1 MAYHRIYKYT
11 SIGRPLKLSRT
22 GDKAVLILMAIA
34 AIVGATAAW
43 QEGANGLQLAR
54 QALAF
59 LLIVYGS
66 WALGRELNPDDPVAA
81 FLGMA
86 AALFAALVV
95 DAPGV
100 LIVYS
105 TLGLVRIV
113 NRSSG
118 LAARKSDSFLVLLL
132 VLVLIYLTDNPF
144 FGVVAAIAFIL
155 DGSLKD
161 PLRHQWVFGLMC
173 VGGTIV
179 YMVDHDTGFIRLT
192 APESLFSWLALL
204 FILIYALNILLLKS
218 VQAKGDANDRALDFG
233 RVRAGMAVGLF
244 AAILGIY
251 RPEDVVILIAV
262 ISGICFGMAFR
273 KGFKAPATP

>member
-1 MAYHRIYKYT
+1 LAYHRIYRYT

-22 GDKAVLILMAIA
+22 ADKAVLILMAIG
-34 AIVGATAAW
+34 AIVGATNAW
-43 QEGANGLQLAR
+43 LDGANGLQIAR
-54 QALAF
+54 QALLF

-66 WALGRELNPDDPVAA
+66 WALGKELNPDDPVAA

-86 AALFAALVV
+86 AASFAALVV

-100 LIVYS
+100 LIVFS

-118 LAARKSDSFLVLLL
+118 LAARKSDSFLILLL
-132 VLVLIYLTDNPF
+132 VLVLIYLMDSPF
-144 FGVVAAIAFIL
+144 YGVVAAVAFIL
-155 DGSLKD
+155 DGSLKE

-173 VGGTIV
+173 IGGTIV
-179 YMVDHDTGFIRLT
+179 YMVDHDTGLIRMA
-192 APESLFSWLALL
+192 APDSLFSWLALL
-204 FILIYALNILLLKS
+204 FLLIYALNILLLKT
-218 VQAKGDANDRALDFG
+218 VQAKGDANDNALDFG
-233 RVRAGMAVGLF
+233 RVRAGMAVGLL

-251 RPEDVVILIAV
+251 RPDDVVILIAV